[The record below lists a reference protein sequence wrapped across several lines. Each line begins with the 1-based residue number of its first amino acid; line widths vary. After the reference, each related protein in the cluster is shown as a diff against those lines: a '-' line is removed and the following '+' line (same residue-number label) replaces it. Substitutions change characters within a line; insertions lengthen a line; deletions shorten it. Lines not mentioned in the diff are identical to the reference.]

1 MTIEAWVPILG
12 SNKPK
17 TILSFSLIYDHPL
30 QILFISQ
37 QLKTTKIFGCFAL
50 KMKVHHKSNIPIAI
64 SAITLS
70 EFYKYIQY
78 NQCNFQSICDF
89 ALFIDDN

>member
-17 TILSFSLIYDHPL
+17 TILSLCLIYDHPL

-37 QLKTTKIFGCFAL
+37 QLKTIKIFGCFAL
-50 KMKVHHKSNIPIAI
+50 KMEVHHESNIP
-64 SAITLS
+64 TGT
-70 EFYKYIQY
+70 
-78 NQCNFQSICDF
+78 N
-89 ALFIDDN
+89 